1 MAKFEQGNTVGRQF
15 QKGQSGNP
23 AGRPP
28 YRSLMKRIPK
38 NAREKAYEVIWTAL
52 SMPDAKTAA
61 QYLKDKEAELPECG
75 FMFQVLVRGLM
86 GKDGAWLMDALL
98 SRLFGKPRQEAEVKH
113 TGNAAG
119 VQVVVNSSETA
130 AALNTL
136 LADAKAG
143 NAGAPAPAAPDKAE

>member
-52 SMPDAKTAA
+52 AMPDAKTAA

-98 SRLFGKPRQEAEVKH
+98 SRLFGKPRQEAEIKH
-113 TGNAAG
+113 TGTATG
-119 VQVVVNSSETA
+119 VQVVVNNPETA
-130 AALNTL
+130 AAL
-136 LADAKAG
+136 
-143 NAGAPAPAAPDKAE
+143 GAVLQNVKDGVEPQPQAPAAEEE